1 LPGEKEF
8 PETNGEGQT
17 TIKIVEPTPRNCP
30 DRKPNTAFPKEKL
43 INGPA
48 DDDEKDG
55 TRASDN
61 QRTGMPISSDQGRQK
76 TVSQHHLEATRSPQI
91 QIIDK
96 TSMPQD

>member
-48 DDDEKDG
+48 DDDEKENCA
-55 TRASDN
+55 RQSKN
-61 QRTGMPISSDQGRQK
+61 RKLPSSD
-76 TVSQHHLEATRSPQI
+76 
-91 QIIDK
+91 
-96 TSMPQD
+96 